1 MGMMVR
7 DKSVLAAQDPAQQVA
22 VLAQA
27 LPHGLIA
34 QALAPYQRPGQRH
47 RKLPLH
53 TVLLVVL
60 GMSLYTHTALAV
72 VYRRVVGGLHRRRS
86 AGDAGLAGRSA
97 ICQGR
102 ARLGVRPLVALF
114 HLVARPLATATTPGA
129 FLWGLGVFA
138 IDGTK
143 EVVPDSPANLR
154 AFGRHKDAAYPQVLG
169 VYLLEVGTHAVVDA
183 GFWPGRTSE
192 HTGRRR
198 VLRSL
203 PFGGSL
209 LLADAGF
216 YSYALLAQVVSERQG
231 QVLARLPASVQ
242 LHQAHT
248 LADGTQVG
256 RVYPAKTA
264 RQQGHPGV
272 LVRVVTYRLTDPA
285 RPHFDEVQ
293 RLVTTLCDPDRYL
306 ALDLICAYHERWEI
320 ELTLDELACHQRP
333 SQQPLRSQTP
343 LGVLQ
348 ELYGF
353 LLVHYALRALMLEAA
368 TRCGVDADRIS
379 FARTVQV
386 VTESIPEFQASAPAT
401 HRRLRLLLLQDIAAC
416 LLPPRELRSNPRV
429 IKRQQSKF
437 PRKRPQHRGIPPLS
451 CTFRDAVTLMPA
463 PDNLTTQLLLTITV
477 LSPTPCFLPI

>member
-7 DKSVLAAQDPAQQVA
+7 DKAALAAQDPAQQIA
-22 VLAQA
+22 VLAEA
-27 LPHGLIA
+27 LPAALIE
-34 QALAPYQRPGQRH
+34 QVLAPYQRPGQRH
-47 RKLPLH
+47 RKLPLR

-72 VYRRVVGGLHRRRS
+72 VYRRVVGGLHRRRR

-102 ARLGVRPLVALF
+102 ARLGIRPLVALF

-143 EVVPDSPANLR
+143 EVVPDSPANVR

-203 PFGGSL
+203 PVGNSL

-216 YSYALLAQVVSERQG
+216 YSYALLAQVVRERQG
-231 QVLARLPASVQ
+231 HVLARLPAGVQ
-242 LHQAHT
+242 LHHAHT

-256 RVYPAKTA
+256 RVYPPATA
-264 RQQGHPGV
+264 RHPGMR
-272 LVRVVTYRLTDPA
+272 VRVLTYRLTDPA
-285 RPHFDEVQ
+285 RPHYDEVQ
-293 RLVTTLCDPDRYL
+293 RLVTTLCDPVRYP

-368 TRCGVDADRIS
+368 TRAGVDTDRIS

-437 PRKRPQHRGIPPLS
+437 PRKRRQHRGTPPLT
-451 CTFRDAVTLMPA
+451 CTFRAAVTLIPA
-463 PDNLTTQLLLTITV
+463 PATPATRPPLVITLLALT
-477 LSPTPCFLPI
+477 SCFPPI